1 MGENI
6 VGVVKLLGILAFMYL
21 SLQTLLKNKVEW
33 VTSIRSVATLLI
45 AVTFCYLTVVSKLDT
60 KDFMLI
66 ASMVFNFYF
75 LVKERMKA
83 EDEAKLRLLNN
94 QQGGQK

>member
-1 MGENI
+1 MNDI
-6 VGVVKLLGILAFMYL
+6 VEVVKLLVALGFIYLA
-21 SLQTLLKNKVEW
+21 LQLLLKYKVEW
-33 VTSIRSVATLLI
+33 ITSIRSVATLMI
-45 AVTFCYLTVVSKLDT
+45 AVTFCYLAITETLET

-83 EDEAKLRLLNN
+83 EDETKIRLLNN